1 MRSLSPGLHPAR
13 IFIQCTSVQN
23 KQKTGFI
30 DKKELILLL
39 ATPIFKNLRSINVG
53 ECRRLMFMSEI
64 SSEKKKEKMKKEQRI
79 RDPWTPIT
87 NNSDKNLSKCRF
99 FSFLFHIPFTIKTFK
114 RPLCVAMRSVRFY
127 RCVRCTIIWGAF
139 VLEYW

>member
-1 MRSLSPGLHPAR
+1 MRSLSRGLHPAR

-64 SSEKKKEKMKKEQRI
+64 SSEKKKVDEKRAKKRGSLNA
-79 RDPWTPIT
+79 
-87 NNSDKNLSKCRF
+87 NNKQ
-99 FSFLFHIPFTIKTFK
+99 
-114 RPLCVAMRSVRFY
+114 
-127 RCVRCTIIWGAF
+127 
-139 VLEYW
+139 

>member
-1 MRSLSPGLHPAR
+1 MRSLSRGLHPAR

-53 ECRRLMFMSEI
+53 ECRRQFFTPMFMSENFKR
-64 SSEKKKEKMKKEQRI
+64 EKKRVYEKRAKKRGSLNA
-79 RDPWTPIT
+79 
-87 NNSDKNLSKCRF
+87 NNKQ
-99 FSFLFHIPFTIKTFK
+99 
-114 RPLCVAMRSVRFY
+114 
-127 RCVRCTIIWGAF
+127 
-139 VLEYW
+139 